1 MDIREIEL
9 YAEEMRILNLRVCR
23 NGEVILKRDWD
34 DEMRRNQYSASKSF
48 TSAAVGIA
56 CREGL
61 LDLEERL
68 CDAFAGELPENPS
81 ENLQKATVRNL
92 LTMCLG
98 QKEAWLM
105 GEQRP
110 RMQEEDWVRFCL
122 SRPFE
127 AEPGTEFVY
136 NNVGPYLAGILV
148 QRRAGCD
155 LVDYLMPRL
164 FSPLGIR
171 RTVWEVDPQ
180 GFTFGAG
187 GLFLCVT
194 ELMRFGQLLLQE
206 GNWNGKQ
213 LIPAEYVREA
223 SRVQVEN
230 GAEGYGYL
238 FWRGPYDSF
247 RADGK
252 YGQLSI
258 VLPHKNA
265 VIAVN
270 AESRDAGSMMKR
282 CMDVIV
288 PQL

>member
-81 ENLQKATVRNL
+81 ENLQKATVRDL

-110 RMQEEDWVRFCL
+110 RM
-122 SRPFE
+122 
-127 AEPGTEFVY
+127 
-136 NNVGPYLAGILV
+136 
-148 QRRAGCD
+148 
-155 LVDYLMPRL
+155 
-164 FSPLGIR
+164 
-171 RTVWEVDPQ
+171 
-180 GFTFGAG
+180 
-187 GLFLCVT
+187 
-194 ELMRFGQLLLQE
+194 
-206 GNWNGKQ
+206 
-213 LIPAEYVREA
+213 
-223 SRVQVEN
+223 
-230 GAEGYGYL
+230 
-238 FWRGPYDSF
+238 
-247 RADGK
+247 
-252 YGQLSI
+252 
-258 VLPHKNA
+258 
-265 VIAVN
+265 
-270 AESRDAGSMMKR
+270 
-282 CMDVIV
+282 
-288 PQL
+288 